1 MSEIAIIMVF
11 TACPLPEDPHWAVG
25 HFPVGTWGGVEI
37 RPDHFVV
44 ETDANGEITDVGRW
58 WALGDDAII
67 YTSSVSPWREVTL
80 SRDRWGNVTY
90 VRDYGYGNSE
100 EPVKVTRGHLPQEF
114 DSYEIAF

>member
-1 MSEIAIIMVF
+1 MPEIAFIIVLA
-11 TACPLPEDPHWAVG
+11 ACPLPEDPHWALG

-37 RPDHFVV
+37 RPDHLVV

-58 WALGDDAII
+58 WEHGDDAII
-67 YTSSVSPWREVTL
+67 YTSAVSPWREVAL
-80 SRDRWGNVTY
+80 IRDHLGNVTY

-100 EPVKVTRGHLPQEF
+100 EPVEVTRGHLPQES